1 MFATLTPVTTFSGQQ
16 VLILKEGS
24 TQTKGRAAQRNNI
37 FAAKLISEIVKSS
50 LGPKGM
56 DKMLV
61 DSLGDVTIIDKEVV
75 HPGMPKRVEEA
86 KIALVISPLEI
97 EKTEFSAEIRINDPS
112 QMKKFMEEENS
123 MLAAMVDKISS
134 WANEE
139 MNPNQVYRLQAS
151 TPRLV

>member
-1 MFATLTPVTTFSGQQ
+1 
-16 VLILKEGS
+16 
-24 TQTKGRAAQRNNI
+24 
-37 FAAKLISEIVKSS
+37 
-50 LGPKGM
+50 
-56 DKMLV
+56 ML
-61 DSLGDVTIIDKEVV
+61 
-75 HPGMPKRVEEA
+75 KRVEDP

-112 QMKKFMEEENS
+112 QMKRFLEEENS

-139 MNPNQVYRLQAS
+139 MNPNQVYRLQVS